1 MSNGFEMCDSTYIG
15 RSAYTEYSRIAGGKS
30 LATGQTLPTWD
41 ELPDMIRYAWHGST
55 YKVVQAAHREG
66 WEQGKREAVVIM
78 CTSCNDEYVVSAASC
93 DICLHHKAI
102 AAMEYNEPTQ

>member
-1 MSNGFEMCDSTYIG
+1 MNIENEMEQA

-55 YKVVQAAHREG
+55 YKVVQAARREG
-66 WEQGKREAVVIM
+66 WEQCHKETMNKVYAEGSV
-78 CTSCNDEYVVSAASC
+78 SCNYCS
-93 DICLHHKAI
+93 DIADAI
-102 AAMEYNEPTQ
+102 AAMEYKKKAND